1 MWLRKILHIS
11 LGGGASPVPGRLES
25 EGWKVASADG
35 LPAARRLLGQGRF
48 LACVLEI
55 APGTGASEALCAD
68 IEACVRASGAAEW
81 VGLLPP
87 GMAEVPALRELVLG
101 YFFDHHTHPADLR
114 YLVQTLGHAYG
125 RSMLRAQ
132 SGGTAPD
139 ARQLGLVG
147 ASPAMA
153 SLRRHIR
160 KVGATLAP
168 VLIGGESGSGKELA
182 ARAVHQCSP
191 CAAGPFVA
199 VNCGAIAPTL
209 IHAELFG
216 YEKGAFTGAAAARRG
231 LIESASGGTL
241 FLDEIAELP
250 LELQTNLLRFLEEKT
265 INRVGAPRSIPVE
278 VRVVAATHVD
288 LEGAVARRQ
297 FREDLFYRLNVLSL
311 RVPPLRERRS
321 DVPVLAQHFFRLCTE
336 GRKSRAQGFSRQA
349 VAAMAAHAWPG
360 NVRELFNRVQRA
372 VVMSERRQIAPADLG
387 LPVDGGADA
396 APLHGRRRGDALVRG
411 GIDAA
416 SSGLDSART
425 VAERD
430 AIQISLDRA
439 GRNITHA
446 ARDLGISRM
455 TLYRLMEKHGFTSGS
470 EMH

>member
-1 MWLRKILHIS
+1 MWSRKILHLC
-11 LGGGASPVPGRLES
+11 LGGGPSPVPGRLEA
-25 EGWKVASADG
+25 EGWKVATADG
-35 LPAARRLLGQGRF
+35 LPAAHRLLGQARF

-55 APGTGASEALCAD
+55 APGAEPSDALCAD
-68 IEACVRASGAAEW
+68 IEACVRASGGAEW

-87 GMAEVPALRELVLG
+87 GLAEVPALRELVLG

-114 YLVQTLGHAYG
+114 HLAQAIGHAHG
-125 RSMLRAQ
+125 RAMLRAR
-132 SGGTAPD
+132 SGDAVPD

-147 ASPAMA
+147 ASPAMHG
-153 SLRRHIR
+153 LRRHIR

-216 YEKGAFTGAAAARRG
+216 YEKGAFTGAAVARRG
-231 LIESASGGTL
+231 LIESAGGGTL

-265 INRVGAPRSIPVE
+265 ITRVGATRSIPVDA
-278 VRVVAATHVD
+278 RVVAASHVD
-288 LEGAVARRQ
+288 LEDAVARRR

-311 RVPPLRERRS
+311 RVPPLRERQS

-349 VAAMAAHAWPG
+349 MAAMAAHAWPG

-387 LPVDGGADA
+387 LPADGAAGG
-396 APLHGRRRGDALVRG
+396 APLHGRRRGDALARG
-411 GIDAA
+411 GADSAGG
-416 SSGLDSART
+416 GLDTART

-430 AIQISLDRA
+430 AIQVSLDRA

-446 ARDLGISRM
+446 ARHLGISRM
-455 TLYRLMEKHGFTSGS
+455 TLYRLMEKHGIAGSSGA
-470 EMH
+470 H